1 MLEVVIIIGG
11 AVIAFV
17 SMLLWANDGHI
28 KSAD

>member
-1 MLEVVIIIGG
+1 MLEVVVIIGG

-17 SMLLWANDGHI
+17 SMLLWASAGHI